1 MCSETR
7 VDRGAPRASRLR
19 WSRLYGIL
27 AVMASALASV
37 EVFGPAGPAGTALRG
52 GIAVAAFAAMA
63 LWVRANRGAFDAAG
77 WCECAAEKITV
88 RVIPS
93 RRPEPERPLLPDQ
106 ELERVV
112 RGGRVAEPEREAVL
126 T

>member
-1 MCSETR
+1 MCNEAQGGR
-7 VDRGAPRASRLR
+7 DIPRLPHVQ

-27 AVMASALASV
+27 VVMASALTSAD
-37 EVFGPAGPAGTALRG
+37 VFGPTGLTRAVLRC
-52 GIAVAAFAAMA
+52 GIAVAAFATMA
-63 LWVRANRGAFDAAG
+63 LWVHANRAAFDYAD
-77 WCECAAEKITV
+77 WCDCAAEKITV

-112 RGGRVAEPEREAVL
+112 ERRGEVVL